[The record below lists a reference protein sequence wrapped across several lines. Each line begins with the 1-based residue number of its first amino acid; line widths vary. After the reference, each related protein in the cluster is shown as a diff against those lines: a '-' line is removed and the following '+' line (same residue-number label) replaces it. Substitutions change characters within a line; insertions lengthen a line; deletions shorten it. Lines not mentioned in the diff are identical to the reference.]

1 LVSNDG
7 DRKKFREKQL
17 AKKRGGGGRETVFK
31 KREPLKA
38 WEEYAHALLQANET
52 SFVN

>member
-1 LVSNDG
+1 VSANERELRPVSLG
-7 DRKKFREKQL
+7 EPGRKGRAFG
-17 AKKRGGGGRETVFK
+17 KKRA
-31 KREPLKA
+31 PLKS